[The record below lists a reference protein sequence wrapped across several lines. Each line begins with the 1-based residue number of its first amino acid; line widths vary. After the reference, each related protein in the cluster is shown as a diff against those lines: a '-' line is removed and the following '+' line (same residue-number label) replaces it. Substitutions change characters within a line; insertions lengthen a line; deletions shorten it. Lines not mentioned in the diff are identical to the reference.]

1 MIAEQERGGPCGP
14 SRLFLA
20 NPKAGFFRFAAGS
33 GGAADG
39 FPSSF
44 IHSTVGRACGGRRL
58 NWRQLPAKPAH
69 FPFFMKKT
77 LLTFAACVVLGVA
90 SAPVAGAQTS
100 AVTNAILNQ
109 RSGLLDKARVDIDK
123 AVVNEKTSGK
133 AKTWYTRGEIYEGL
147 AQSPIYGKA
156 LQPGEGARKAY
167 ESYAKT
173 IELDTKTG
181 EFGKQAVVKM
191 DNLYG
196 QFFNDA
202 VTSYN
207 AKEYDKAIASYKLAS
222 QVRPQDTTAVLYS
235 AYASEAKQ
243 DYAGAKA
250 SYSQLLGMNYKS
262 VTLYTRLLQMAKLQ
276 KNDVE
281 AAKVLQQALVAYPTN
296 KAFMLEDLN
305 MSLASGK
312 GGDALEKIN
321 KSIAADPGNSN
332 LYAVRGSMY
341 DQQKKGDLALADYR
355 KAVELDPN
363 NFDAQFNLGVYNY
376 NKAAE
381 AYTRASKM
389 DLKTY
394 QVSGKKFETE
404 GKKYFESSVPY
415 FEKSLQ
421 LQPDDRN
428 TLTSLQKVYFRLGR
442 TADSERLNA
451 KLQTLNKK

>member
-1 MIAEQERGGPCGP
+1 MNK
-14 SRLFLA
+14 SLLTL
-20 NPKAGFFRFAAGS
+20 AAGALL
-33 GGAADG
+33 GAAVA
-39 FPSSF
+39 PSA
-44 IHSTVGRACGGRRL
+44 T
-58 NWRQLPAKPAH
+58 
-69 FPFFMKKT
+69 
-77 LLTFAACVVLGVA
+77 
-90 SAPVAGAQTS
+90 AQTS

-109 RSGLLDKARVDIDK
+109 RSGLLDKARIDIDK
-123 AVVNEKTSGK
+123 AVANEKTSGK
-133 AKTWYTRGEIYEGL
+133 AKTWYTRGEIYD
-147 AQSPIYGKA
+147 AMASSPIYGKN
-156 LQPGEGARKAY
+156 LQPGEGAQKAF
-167 ESYAKT
+167 ESFSKT

-181 EFGKQAVVKM
+181 EFGKQAVAKM

-202 VTSYN
+202 VNSYN
-207 AKEYDKAIASYKLAS
+207 AKDYDKAVASYKLAS

-243 DYAGAKA
+243 DYAAAKA
-250 SYSQLLGMNYKS
+250 SYGQLLSMNYKS

-276 KNDVE
+276 KDDAE
-281 AAKVLQQALVAYPTN
+281 AAKVLKQALSAYPTN

-305 MSLASGK
+305 VSLSSGK
-312 GGDALEKIN
+312 GVDALEKIN

-341 DQQKKGDLALADYR
+341 DQQKKGDLALSDYR

-394 QVSGKKFETE
+394 QASGKKFEVE
-404 GKKYFESSVPY
+404 GKKYFESSVPH
-415 FEKSLQ
+415 FEKALQ

-428 TLTSLQKVYFRLGR
+428 TLISLQKVYFRLGR
-442 TADSERLNA
+442 NADSERLNA
-451 KLQTLNKK
+451 KLQAMNKK